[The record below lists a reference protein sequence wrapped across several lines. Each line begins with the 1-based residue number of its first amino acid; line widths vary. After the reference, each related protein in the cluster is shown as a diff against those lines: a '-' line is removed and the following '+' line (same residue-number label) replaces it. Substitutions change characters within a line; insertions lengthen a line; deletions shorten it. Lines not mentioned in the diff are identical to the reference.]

1 MTTITSFQETKTNGE
16 HTITV
21 NKSTK
26 SPTSSMDQLNF
37 GTWHAGHT
45 CSGQLSGGQS
55 TTGHLTCKLGHPGSG
70 QSVSQANI
78 LQSHLVHLGSGVGHP
93 GGGQQ
98 GCSQVSDQKLCQNSS
113 KDSPKNNSSL
123 IFTSL
128 NSSKI
133 SSSKLNSPK
142 IPRHPPPMPTAQL
155 MMSMIKP
162 NTNSNDSQL
171 KLPIQKTNS
180 NSSIIQANNNSSTNP
195 LSRSTSAPITSSS
208 GSSASGSGTQH
219 LPSVKLYFIKS
230 NNDDDDDQ
238 PEILNYENTEFNS
251 KS

>member
-1 MTTITSFQETKTNGE
+1 
-16 HTITV
+16 
-21 NKSTK
+21 
-26 SPTSSMDQLNF
+26 MDQLNF

-55 TTGHLTCKLGHPGSG
+55 TTGRLACKLSHLGSG
-70 QSVSQANI
+70 QSVSQANV
-78 LQSHLVHLGSGVGHP
+78 LQSSVGQGAVQSHLVHLGSGIGHP

-113 KDSPKNNSSL
+113 KDSPKNNSL
-123 IFTSL
+123 ICSSF

-162 NTNSNDSQL
+162 NTNSNDNQL

-180 NSSIIQANNNSSTNP
+180 NSSIIQTNNNSSTNP

-208 GSSASGSGTQH
+208 GSSASGSGIQL

-230 NNDDDDDQ
+230 NNDDEDDQ

-251 KS
+251 RS